1 MARENETASDVAA
14 AATRSGEKVTREATA
29 QAENVSKAASGAFEA
44 SGKAAAGAFEDAGR
58 AATGALEA
66 SLKGAQDYQ
75 AKLVQCF
82 QANAEANLQLAQKLT
97 QTRSPTDFVETMT
110 SHMRDRIGLMTEQAK
125 ELAAVSQA
133 ATRTAVDALAHP
145 RR

>member
-1 MARENETASDVAA
+1 MARETEMTSDVSA
-14 AATRSGEKVTREATA
+14 AATKSGEKVTKEATA
-29 QAENVSKAASGAFEA
+29 QAENVSKAASGALEA
-44 SGKAAAGAFEDAGR
+44 SGKAAAGAFEN
-58 AATGALEA
+58 ATGALEA

-133 ATRTAVDALAHP
+133 ATRSAVDALAHP
-145 RR
+145 QR